1 MATSLAE
8 LNNGPKQSIS
18 TQPEGWNYQL
28 SVPGFT
34 AASPHLGIPATLLF

>member
-1 MATSLAE
+1 M
-8 LNNGPKQSIS
+8 NNGPNNS
-18 TQPEGWNYQL
+18 TSTKPEGWNYQL

>member
-1 MATSLAE
+1 M
-8 LNNGPKQSIS
+8 NNSPNKIS
-18 TQPEGWNYQL
+18 FVQPEGWKYQL